1 MLKDKITKYP
11 RRLLKDDRGWF
22 LKVITGKEEK
32 FPPHTGEVYFTC
44 GINGKTKGSHYH
56 PKAQEWFTLIDG
68 KAILRLEDIET
79 HERLEIL
86 MEASNPETVYIPR
99 NVAHS
104 VECAPDC
111 DKFILC
117 AYTDLLYNPEDT
129 IPYEIK

>member
-1 MLKDKITKYP
+1 
-11 RRLLKDDRGWF
+11 
-22 LKVITGKEEK
+22 
-32 FPPHTGEVYFTC
+32 
-44 GINGKTKGSHYH
+44 
-56 PKAQEWFTLIDG
+56 
-68 KAILRLEDIET
+68 
-79 HERLEIL
+79 

-104 VECAPDC
+104 VECARDS